1 MPPRTTALTR
11 RLLIGGG
18 VGLSGA
24 ALAAALL
31 AMGRGDADGTLTRP
45 GGGVAFPSL
54 VDRARALLTG
64 GADPDDEDY
73 AAALGYVSGA
83 AAEFWDSM
91 DRTEGRTALWPDLG
105 PVGDPAGF
113 NTAYYRLL
121 RLALAWATPGA
132 DQHGN
137 GAVAD
142 AVVDAL
148 AFLHKEAFNE
158 GAEQVGNWYWWEIG
172 SPGSLIR
179 VCVLLHGEIPSAHL
193 AHYLDTVDR
202 WCPDAAVRLTAPEES
217 ETGANRADK
226 AAILALRGIVG
237 GDADKL
243 RLARDGLS
251 DTANGGEHSLFR
263 TVDEGD
269 GFHPDGSFVQHGA
282 VPYTGAY
289 GTVLLDSVGLAIALL
304 GGSAGEVVDP
314 ALPVLFDTVE
324 RAFAPFVEDG
334 LLMDCVRGRS
344 IARPHQQDF
353 HAAVDLVGA
362 VTQLA
367 ETAPA
372 EYRGRW
378 SALVKGWIERSAED
392 LPYFELAGVPGIQ
405 RVKAVLA
412 DESVEAAP
420 RLDCTRVFA
429 GMDRLVVRRP
439 GWSWALSMSSNRV
452 AAYETGNGENLRGWY
467 TGDGMSY
474 LYLPDDPVQFS
485 DEFWPTADPYRLPG
499 TTVDT
504 RVRAPRTDAE
514 GAIHLPPNDVAGGAV
529 LGDRHAVAAM
539 DLIAEGSSLRAKKA
553 WFVVGDAITALG
565 ADITAYDGRAVQ
577 TTVEH
582 RNRHADGDRRITVDG
597 VAPSADGDLATAIE
611 GARWAHLPG
620 VAGYV
625 FPSGSAGLHSAR
637 EERTGAWND
646 IEQGP
651 TTGGGDLAPRIR
663 RYATLWYDHGVSPA
677 GAAYAYTL
685 LPKAS
690 EDATAA
696 WAADPAVAVL
706 ANTAAVQ
713 AVASESLG
721 LVAAHF
727 WQAGDAGGLA
737 CDGPASVLVQRTGDG
752 IAVAVADPGRTAET
766 VTIELPYAADELV
779 EADDTVTAV
788 PGERPLITVA
798 VGGSRGAT
806 HTALLR

>member
-1 MPPRTTALTR
+1 MTR

-18 VGLSGA
+18 AGLSGA
-24 ALAAALL
+24 ALVTALL
-31 AMGRGDADGTLTRP
+31 AMGRGDTSGTLTRP
-45 GGGVAFPSL
+45 GGGVPFPSL
-54 VDRARALLTG
+54 VDRARALITG
-64 GADPDDEDY
+64 GAADPGDEDY
-73 AAALGYVSGA
+73 ATALGSLSDA
-83 AAEFWDSM
+83 ATVFWDSM
-91 DRTEGRTALWPDLG
+91 DRGEGRAVLWPDLG

-113 NTAYYRLL
+113 NTAYHRLL

-132 DQHGN
+132 DQYGD
-137 GAVAD
+137 GALAD
-142 AVVDAL
+142 DVTDAL
-148 AFLHKEAFNE
+148 AFLHREAFNAD
-158 GAEQVGNWYWWEIG
+158 AERTGNWYWWEIG
-172 SPGSLIR
+172 SPGALMR
-179 VCVLLHGEIPSAHL
+179 ACVLLYDQIPTAHL

-202 WCPDAAVRLTAPEES
+202 WCPDADVRLTAPEES

-226 AAILALRGIVG
+226 AAILALRGIIG

-251 DTANGGEHSLFR
+251 DAANGGEHSLFR
-263 TVDEGD
+263 TVEEGD
-269 GFHPDGSFVQHGA
+269 GFHPDGSFVQHGS

-289 GTVLLDSVGLAIALL
+289 GTGLLDSVGLAVALL
-304 GGSAGEVVDP
+304 DGSAGEVDDP
-314 ALPVLFDTVE
+314 DLPVLFDTVE
-324 RAFAPFVEDG
+324 RAFAPFMEDG

-344 IARPHQQDF
+344 IARPGTRDF
-353 HAAVDLVGA
+353 HQAVDLVSA
-362 VTQLA
+362 VLQLA
-367 ETAPA
+367 EAAP
-372 EYRGRW
+372 EDYRGRW

-392 LPYFELAGVPGIQ
+392 LPYFGRAGVAGIR

-412 DESVEAAP
+412 DASVEAAP
-420 RLDCTRVFA
+420 RLDGTRVFA

-452 AAYETGNGENLRGWY
+452 AAYESGNGENLRGWY

-474 LYLPDDPVQFS
+474 LYLPEDPVQFS

-504 RVRAPRTDAE
+504 RARVPRTDAE
-514 GAIHLPPNDVAGGAV
+514 GAVHLPPNDVAGGAV
-529 LGDRHAVAAM
+529 LADRHAVAAM
-539 DLIAEGSSLRAKKA
+539 DLMAEGSSLRAKKA
-553 WFVVGDAITALG
+553 WFVLGDAITALG
-565 ADITAYDGRAVQ
+565 ADITAYDGRSVQ

-597 VAPSADGDLATAIE
+597 VAPAGDGDLATVIE

-625 FPSGSAGLHSAR
+625 FPSGSPGLRVAR
-637 EERTGAWND
+637 EARSGAWND

-651 TTGGGDLAPRIR
+651 TTGGGDTEPRTR
-663 RYATLWYDHGVSPA
+663 WYATLWYDHGISPT

-690 EDATAA
+690 EEATAA
-696 WAADPAVAVL
+696 WAADPAATVL
-706 ANTAAVQ
+706 ANTATVQ
-713 AVASESLG
+713 AVASEPLG

-727 WQAGDAGGLA
+727 WQAGEAGGLA
-737 CDGPASVLVQRTGDG
+737 CDGPASVLVQRTDEG

-766 VTIELPYAADELV
+766 VTIELPHAAAELI

-788 PGERPLITVA
+788 PGDRPQLTVA

-806 HTALLR
+806 HTARLR